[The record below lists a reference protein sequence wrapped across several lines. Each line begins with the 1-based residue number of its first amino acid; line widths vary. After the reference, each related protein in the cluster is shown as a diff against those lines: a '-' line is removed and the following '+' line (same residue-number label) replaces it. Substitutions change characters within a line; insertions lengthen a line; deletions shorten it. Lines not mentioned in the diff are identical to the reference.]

1 MSAPVLSD
9 KAILAGAKR
18 FGFSTV
24 TKATTSRVNAELR
37 RIARRS
43 QEQRGGAP
51 VLPSEYFGVDSGAYH
66 DSVPHTDMSST
77 TTLARPALAWSASG
91 GGGHG
96 PIFAVSA
103 AAAKRALASV
113 GGAKG
118 PRVVERV
125 RRESEQALTRLFA
138 AATCS
143 RTGSPRFAA

>member
-66 DSVPHTDMSST
+66 DSVSHTDMSST
-77 TTLARPALAWSASG
+77 TTLARPALAWSAVG

-96 PIFAVSA
+96 PFAVSA
-103 AAAKRALASV
+103 AAARRALASV

-138 AATCS
+138 AATRS